1 MANARN
7 SGGRPVSTAVSHVGI
22 RPTVPNVSRGRWLAA
37 GGLWVYALVLAV
49 WLAAYWRESETARV
63 MSGWGPAPADIM
75 VLLTIGAM
83 LYRNGPVG
91 LRRRGWWLLFAGA
104 AVDLAATV
112 VSAGITGTTSH
123 FYRALSDWLY
133 LPYYP

>member
-1 MANARN
+1 MMANARN

-63 MSGWGPAPADIM
+63 MSGWGP
-75 VLLTIGAM
+75 GARVVGGT
-83 LYRNGPVG
+83 LRLESPPGGGTRVVITVPV
-91 LRRRGWWLLFAGA
+91 RK
-104 AVDLAATV
+104 LAAFN
-112 VSAGITGTTSH
+112 VSA
-123 FYRALSDWLY
+123 ASDRNSVPASIL
-133 LPYYP
+133 

>member
-49 WLAAYWRESETARV
+49 WLAAYWRESETARYERL
-63 MSGWGPAPADIM
+63 GPWRPGCGRHIATRVATGRRHPRSHHG
-75 VLLTIGAM
+75 TGAQTCRIQCQCRVGPKFRTRID
-83 LYRNGPVG
+83 LVSPPWNGCV
-91 LRRRGWWLLFAGA
+91 
-104 AVDLAATV
+104 
-112 VSAGITGTTSH
+112 
-123 FYRALSDWLY
+123 
-133 LPYYP
+133 